1 MGNISINFS
10 NLPNKKK
17 VTRSI
22 IKEKPKKIILTYHN
36 CIQEIPEY
44 YTYIDSDNNEQ
55 IFTDTSYM
63 INKASLSR
71 YIAKKTI
78 VNKTYLEFVPKKDA
92 IEYKPDYFTYN
103 DNEVYLDKA
112 IYNESTD
119 SYNGVLKTSELY
131 DEKIIIYEE

>member
-71 YIAKKTI
+71 YTAKKTI